1 MALRP
6 HVSRTTAIGGLAA
19 ALTLAAAATAASTGA
34 SADQGQRASVPF
46 SEAKIFFELNATA
59 QDAGIQALLDGEG
72 WDHVTVLGT
81 DREPLLDI
89 QADGSVGDIGVTE
102 LFFESAEPSLADLPL
117 EDLLAM
123 FPEGKYRFE
132 GTTVEGQ
139 RLFGVATLSH
149 DIPAEPN
156 VLAPAEGA
164 VTDPANTVVAWEPVT
179 EPAGINIAGY
189 QVIVELEDP
198 LRVFSV
204 DLPSTDTSVTVP
216 AEFLEPA
223 TDYKFEVLAVADNH
237 NQTIHEG
244 AFSTA
249 G

>member
-1 MALRP
+1 MNIRP
-6 HVSRTTAIGGLAA
+6 RVRKYTAIGGLAA
-19 ALTLAAAATAASTGA
+19 VATLVAVSAVA
-34 SADQGQRASVPF
+34 SAGPDQRASIPF
-46 SEAKIFFELNATA
+46 SKAKILFELNASA
-59 QDAGIQALLDGEG
+59 EDAGIQALLDGEG

-81 DREPLLDI
+81 DGEPLLEID
-89 QADGSVGDIGVTE
+89 ADGSVGDIGVTE

-117 EDLLAM
+117 DELLAM

-139 RLFGVATLSH
+139 RLFGAATLSH
-149 DIPAEPN
+149 DIPAKAN
-156 VLAPAEGA
+156 VLSPLEGA
-164 VTDPANTVVAWEPVT
+164 VTDPDDTVIAWEPVT
-179 EPAGINIAGY
+179 EPTGIKIAGY
-189 QVIVELEDP
+189 QVIVELADP

-216 AEFLEPA
+216 AEFLEPG
-223 TDYKFEVLAVADNH
+223 TDYVFEVLAVADNN

-244 AFSTA
+244 TFSTA

>member
-1 MALRP
+1 MELRRQMRR
-6 HVSRTTAIGGLAA
+6 RTTIGGLVVAVS
-19 ALTLAAAATAASTGA
+19 LVAAATVASTGA
-34 SADQGQRASVPF
+34 SAGQEQRSIPF
-46 SEAKIFFELNATA
+46 SQAKILFELNATA

-72 WDHVTVLGT
+72 WDHVTVLSP
-81 DREPLLDI
+81 DREPLLEI
-89 QADGSVGDIGVTE
+89 EADGSVGDIGVTE

-123 FPEGKYRFE
+123 FPEGRYRFE

-139 RLFGVATLSH
+139 RLFGSATLSH
-149 DIPAEPN
+149 VIPAKAN
-156 VLAPAEGA
+156 VVSPAEGA
-164 VTDPANTVVAWEPVT
+164 TTDPANTVIAWEPVT
-179 EPAGINIAGY
+179 EPAGIRIAGY
-189 QVIVELEDP
+189 QVIVELSDP

-216 AEFLEPA
+216 SEFLEPG
-223 TDYKFEVLAVADNH
+223 TDYKFEVLAVADNN

-244 AFSTA
+244 TFSTA

>member
-1 MALRP
+1 MNLRP
-6 HVSRTTAIGGLAA
+6 RTRTTTVLGGLATV
-19 ALTLAAAATAASTGA
+19 LTLAAASSVA
-34 SADQGQRASVPF
+34 SAGQEERASIPF
-46 SEAKIFFELNATA
+46 SDAAIYFELNATA
-59 QDAGIQALLDGEG
+59 QDAGIQALLDADG
-72 WDHVTVLGT
+72 WDQVTVLAP
-81 DREPLLDI
+81 DRSPLLTI

-117 EDLLAM
+117 DELLAK

-139 RLFGVATLSH
+139 RLFGSATLSH
-149 DIPAEPN
+149 DIPGEPN
-156 VLAPAEGA
+156 VLSPAEGA
-164 VTDPANTVVAWEPVT
+164 VTDPTDTVIAWEPVT
-179 EPAGINIAGY
+179 EPAGITIAGY

-204 DLPSTDTSVTVP
+204 DLPASDTSVTVSP
-216 AEFLEPA
+216 EFLEPG
-223 TDYKFEVLAVADNH
+223 TDYKFEVLAIADSH

-244 AFSTA
+244 SFSTA

>member
-1 MALRP
+1 MKIRP
-6 HVSRTTAIGGLAA
+6 HLRKRTAIGVLAGV
-19 ALTLAAAATAASTGA
+19 LTLAAVPSVASVA
-34 SADQGQRASVPF
+34 SADQEQRARIPF
-46 SEAKIFFELNATA
+46 SKAKILFELNASA

-72 WDHVTVLGT
+72 WDHVTILDP
-81 DREPLLDI
+81 DREPLLEID
-89 QADGSVGDIGVTE
+89 ADGSVGDIGVTE

-117 EDLLAM
+117 DELLAM
-123 FPEGKYRFE
+123 FPEGRYRFE

-139 RLFGVATLSH
+139 RLVGAATLSH
-149 DIPAEPN
+149 EIPAKAK
-156 VLAPAEGA
+156 VLSPAEGA
-164 VTDPANTVVAWEPVT
+164 VTDPNHTIIEWEPVT

-204 DLPSTDTSVTVP
+204 DLPPSDTSVVVP
-216 AEFLEPA
+216 PEFLEPG
-223 TDYKFEVLAVADNH
+223 TDYKFEVLTVADNN

-244 AFSTA
+244 TFSTA